1 MVKLQVKTY
10 LNKTTGDTV
19 YSYKV
24 GLYNPATRCGMSVG
38 DCIFGQFA
46 LEPRIE
52 PRSYIKNNQPS
63 TFLSVNSSVVWLNCD
78 DPEVVL
84 NNFGNVSLSMPE
96 SIAHVLKAQQWVG
109 RFFMIYLEPFKGQR
123 GDDRVRFKIVE
134 TDNRGNVL
142 PNQPQAQRYDNSI
155 PQNRT
160 TTPQYYPGHEPVQQ
174 QQFNAPNLQQMGY
187 VPQPQVQTPVH
198 IQAPNNNMPIGQNR
212 MTGQMM
218 NQARQQFTPQQPN
231 MNTMA
236 QNQANFNA
244 GQQFNPQMN
253 NVSAQNNVAQNANM
267 NGYQGNSQYQVPPQ
281 NVFPKL
287 NVPQEPKMAYS
298 GIHMQQPIAT
308 MPPLPHNDFPKA
320 QIPLGNEQVQVSN
333 QPQPTSQQP
342 TTKQQYA
349 KSGLSSDEVEV
360 LESLLNDGQLND
372 WKESANKNQEFFNQA
387 MLMMPNILKQKGI
400 SVNPI
405 PESRYNLLWE
415 VWNTL

>member
-1 MVKLQVKTY
+1 MVKLQLKTY
-10 LNKTTGDTV
+10 PNKTTGDTV

-52 PRSYIKNNQPS
+52 QRNYIKNNQPS

-78 DPEVVL
+78 DPDVVL
-84 NNFGNVSLSMPE
+84 NNFGNVSLSLPE

-123 GDDRVRFKIVE
+123 NDDRVRFKIVE

-142 PNQPQAQRYDNSI
+142 PNQPQAQRYDNPI

-160 TTPQYYPGHEPVQQ
+160 MTPTYYPGHEPVQQ
-174 QQFNAPNLQQMGY
+174 QQFNAP
-187 VPQPQVQTPVH
+187 QPKVQTPVH
-198 IQAPNNNMPIGQNR
+198 IQAPNNNVPIGQNR

-218 NQARQQFTPQQPN
+218 NQARQQFIPP
-231 MNTMA
+231 MA
-236 QNQANFNA
+236 QNSANFNA
-244 GQQFNPQMN
+244 GQQFNSQTN
-253 NVSAQNNVAQNANM
+253 NVSAQNNVAQNGNM
-267 NGYQGNSQYQVPPQ
+267 SGFQVPPQ
-281 NVFPKL
+281 NVFPKI
-287 NVPQEPKMAYS
+287 NVPQEPRMVYP
-298 GIHMQQPIAT
+298 GINMQQPT
-308 MPPLPHNDFPKA
+308 MPPLPNNNFPKA
-320 QIPLGNEQVQVSN
+320 NVQLGNEQVQVPN
-333 QPQPTSQQP
+333 QPQPTPQQP

-349 KSGLSSDEVEV
+349 KFGLSSDEVEV
-360 LESLLNDGQLND
+360 LESLLNDQQLND
-372 WKESANKNQEFFNQA
+372 WKQSANQNQEFFNEA
-387 MLMMPNILKQKGI
+387 ISMLPNLLRQKGI
-400 SVNPI
+400 DVNPI